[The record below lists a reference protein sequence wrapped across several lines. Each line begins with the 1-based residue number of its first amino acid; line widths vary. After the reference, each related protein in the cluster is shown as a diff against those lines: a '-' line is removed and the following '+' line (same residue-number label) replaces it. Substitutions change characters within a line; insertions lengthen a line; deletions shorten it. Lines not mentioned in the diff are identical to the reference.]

1 MPEMNSFLRKA
12 VSLFVVLEEDQ
23 KTEAAQTAARS
34 NETSPNIQNTSGPKP
49 TPVIRETD
57 LSKFEKHFSELFDK
71 ANLPGPDYFEFW
83 KMMDTLETH
92 IPNEQA
98 RMKAV
103 FDSLKIQGLNKGILL
118 QTAERYRNIVIEDK
132 NNFEAVVQQKVQS
145 EVQGRQVKIQ
155 QLEKTKTEKEQ
166 MIIRLQEEIAAA
178 SKQIETLQQ
187 EIAEEQNKIES
198 AQSGYIMACSAMIS
212 KIEQDIKTFQEVIA

>member
-1 MPEMNSFLRKA
+1 MNSFLKKA

-23 KTEAAQTAARS
+23 KAEGAQPVARQR
-34 NETSPNIQNTSGPKP
+34 ETSQNEQSTAMPKP
-49 TPVIRETD
+49 APIIREAD

-83 KMMDTLETH
+83 KMMDTLESH
-92 IPNEQA
+92 IPDERA

-118 QTAERYRNIVIEDK
+118 QTAEQYRNIVIEDK

-145 EVQGRQVKIQ
+145 EVQGRQAKIQ
-155 QLEKTKTEKEQ
+155 QLEQSKTEKEQ
-166 MIIRLQEEIAAA
+166 MIVRLQEEIAAA
-178 SKQIETLQQ
+178 TQQMQTLQQ
-187 EIAEEQNKIES
+187 EIAEEQGKIES

-212 KIEQDIKTFQEVIA
+212 KIEQDIKTFQEIIA